1 MTAPQ
6 QGKVRT
12 ASASRYLQQLC
23 KHWSH
28 KFAVDFDAQ
37 RGTIELPLGRVSI
50 IAEAE
55 SLDVILEPAP
65 GSEPGKLRQVF
76 EDHIN
81 RFAFRE
87 APLDFDWEEV
97 SA

>member
-1 MTAPQ
+1 MTELHA
-6 QGKVRT
+6 GVRT

-28 KFAVDFDAQ
+28 KFAVDFDTEH
-37 RGTIELPLGRVSI
+37 GTIDLPLGRVSMT
-50 IAEAE
+50 AGAE
-55 SLDVILEPAP
+55 SLAVTLAPAP
-65 GSEPGKLRQVF
+65 DSEPGKLRQVF

-87 APLDFDWEEV
+87 APLDFEWEEV

>member
-1 MTAPQ
+1 MTVGQ
-6 QGKVRT
+6 QGSAKT

-28 KFAVDFDAQ
+28 KYEVDFDPK
-37 RGTIELPLGRVSI
+37 RGTIALPIGRV
-50 IAEAE
+50 AMAAGEEA
-55 SLDVILEPAP
+55 LDVTLAPAP
-65 GSEPGKLRQVF
+65 DSEPGKLRQVF

-87 APLDFDWEEV
+87 APLDFEWKDV
-97 SA
+97 SE

>member
-1 MTAPQ
+1 MTFRQ
-6 QGKVRT
+6 HGSVRT
-12 ASASRYLQQLC
+12 ASGSRYLQQLC

-28 KFAVDFDAQ
+28 KYEVDFEPE
-37 RGTIELPLGRVSI
+37 RGTIELPLGRVSMT
-50 IAEAE
+50 AGVERLEVA
-55 SLDVILEPAP
+55 LEPAP
-65 GSEPGKLRQVF
+65 EAEPGRLRQVF

-87 APLDFDWEEV
+87 GPLDFEWEEV